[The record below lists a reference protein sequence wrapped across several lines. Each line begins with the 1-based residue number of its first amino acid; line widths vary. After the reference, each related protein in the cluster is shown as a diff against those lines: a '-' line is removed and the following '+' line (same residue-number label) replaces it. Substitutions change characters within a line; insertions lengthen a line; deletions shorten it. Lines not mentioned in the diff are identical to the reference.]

1 MPLAD
6 IPLKSASNLRDLGG
20 WPTLDGRRVRT
31 GRVFRAAALAPLCA
45 DDEAVI
51 AALGLRAV
59 VDFRGT
65 RERAHTPVILAGA
78 IGYSLAIEPSVG
90 AGLKDIMRTGQ
101 VSGHFS
107 PTDMLALLHEA
118 YTAYALQDFG
128 QYRGLFDLL
137 QTEDNLPLLFHCAA
151 GKDRTGFGA
160 ALLLSALGV
169 AWPDVLEDY
178 LATNRFWRRESVRDF
193 NLPPEVREVLLGAH
207 ASVLEGA
214 FDALRREYGSLEAYL
229 AGPIGLDAGARLRLA
244 ANLLEG

>member
-1 MPLAD
+1 MQVAD

-20 WPTLDGRRVRT
+20 WPTLDGRRVRG
-31 GRVFRAAALAPLCA
+31 GRVFRAAALAGLCA
-45 DDEAVI
+45 EDEAAI

-65 RERAHTPVILAGA
+65 RERARAPVILAGA
-78 IGYSLAIEPSVG
+78 INYSLAIEASVG

-101 VSGHFS
+101 MSGHFKRA
-107 PTDMLALLHEA
+107 DVMALLQEA
-118 YTAYALQDFG
+118 YIAYALQNFG

-178 LATNRFWRRESVRDF
+178 LATNRFWQRESVRDLD
-193 NLPPEVREVLLGAH
+193 LPPGVSEVLLGAH
-207 ASVLEGA
+207 ASLLEGA
-214 FDALRREYGSLEAYL
+214 FRAVRREYGSLEAYL
-229 AGPIGLDAGARLRLA
+229 AGPIGLDAGARTRLT